1 MSTVAQSQTRVPPRM
16 ASGASA
22 WSLPSGLP
30 ALVWLTRRELV
41 RFARQPSR
49 IVAAVGTPLL
59 LWLFFGAGF
68 AGTVAVG
75 DGASYRGYLLPG
87 MASLAVMFS
96 SIFAAMSLIED
107 RRAGFLQSVLAS
119 PAPRW
124 AVVGAKVTGGSII
137 AAAQGA
143 LILLMAPLLGIPVT
157 LQGFAMAVAA
167 LVVISVAINGLGLA
181 AAWRIDST
189 QGFHGVM
196 NLVLMPMWMLSGAI
210 FPLTGAAVWLQA
222 LMLINPLYWPTAALR
237 QALLGNGNEP
247 VIWQALWLVSLVV
260 GIAGFTLA
268 WTTVGRIRPARR
280 GARR

>member
-1 MSTVAQSQTRVPPRM
+1 MSLAARTPPSW
-16 ASGASA
+16 A
-22 WSLPSGLP
+22 LPPGLP
-30 ALVWLTRRELV
+30 AFLWLTRRELV

-49 IVAAVGTPLL
+49 IVAAIGTPLL

-68 AGTVAVG
+68 AGSFAQN
-75 DGASYRGYLLPG
+75 DGGSYAGYLLPG
-87 MASLAVMFS
+87 MASLTVMFS

-124 AVVGAKVTGGSII
+124 AIVGAKVAGGSII

-143 LILLMAPLLGIPVT
+143 VLLALAPVLGVPT
-157 LQGFAMAVAA
+157 TAGGFVLAVAA
-167 LVVISVAINGLGLA
+167 LFIISVAINGLGLA

-196 NLVLMPMWMLSGAI
+196 NLVLMPMWLLSGAL
-210 FPLTGAAVWLQA
+210 FPLLGAAVWMQVLI
-222 LMLINPLYWPTAALR
+222 LINPLYWPTAALR
-237 QALLGNGNEP
+237 HSLMPTHTNEP
-247 VIWQALWLVSLVV
+247 VSVQAMWFVAILV

-268 WTTVGRIRPARR
+268 WTTVGRVRAARTGGR
-280 GARR
+280 K